1 MQVAQEADVSEAK
14 GETDR
19 MSHDN
24 TGFDKNNLY
33 MPDGGLIVLTFIDE
47 ITV

>member
-1 MQVAQEADVSEAK
+1 MQVAQEANVSEAIH
-14 GETDR
+14 EDR
-19 MSHDN
+19 ISHNN

-47 ITV
+47 VTV